1 MGTADWLG
9 RLEDTFISDELGF
22 QMVSSVFQ
30 SEKSHATRCVSELRG
45 HKVMIESLQSFL
57 LQTFSIMNTRSDFDC
72 PSKRNFGLL
81 TFEFSQFFRL
91 LRSCDIL
98 YLHGYP
104 LTAYVNQRTI
114 RDKCFSIA
122 AIANSFT
129 TTEALLGFN
138 NPRPT
143 HISSEE
149 IAKMRKRS
157 VAEESLMFNRMLRKA
172 TDLGAHKTPLLK
184 WERLFNREV
193 HGQQLSLA
201 QFLTES
207 QKNGTSIPIAPEYDE
222 NMIAAYVNR
231 SVELGWMITRL
242 IPLVQPKPNYFDKH
256 WQKKWDILDDS
267 YSVYND
273 SHKGLGSPGFK
284 ELAEAI
290 EYFVNLRFKFV
301 PAKNSYLDCLE

>member
-1 MGTADWLG
+1 
-9 RLEDTFISDELGF
+9 
-22 QMVSSVFQ
+22 
-30 SEKSHATRCVSELRG
+30 
-45 HKVMIESLQSFL
+45 
-57 LQTFSIMNTRSDFDC
+57 
-72 PSKRNFGLL
+72 
-81 TFEFSQFFRL
+81 
-91 LRSCDIL
+91 
-98 YLHGYP
+98 
-104 LTAYVNQRTI
+104 
-114 RDKCFSIA
+114 
-122 AIANSFT
+122 
-129 TTEALLGFN
+129 
-138 NPRPT
+138 
-143 HISSEE
+143 
-149 IAKMRKRS
+149 
-157 VAEESLMFNRMLRKA
+157 MFNRMLRKA